1 MGFSE
6 VPLKCDF
13 NRLTEKHLAISIVL
27 VPSHCHETGTDA
39 SATRA
44 TSTQDKAP
52 TATDKQTVK
61 SYASAFGWKH
71 STTFSPVRKLKA
83 EEAVT
88 SPNATAAQGDQKTKV
103 QTVAVQ
109 AAKPKAACSTEAGRG
124 GPMRRERN
132 NAKPYMPARS
142 IPPAEP
148 DQDEKQRRTKSLL
161 RKYRVEIFRTERP
174 ESDTVALTDDARWRN
189 EEALQAYGM
198 QFGRVLDCC
207 TVNIR
212 PSVGGKHGTEKC
224 YACVR
229 VLPELA
235 RCLLFSSAFSARSNS
250 SSRTPFISFRLCVPQ
265 HADLRDE
272 FRRPR

>member
-13 NRLTEKHLAISIVL
+13 NGLTEKHLAIAIVL
-27 VPSHCHETGTDA
+27 VPSHCQETETGA

-52 TATDKQTVK
+52 AATDKQTVK
-61 SYASAFGWKH
+61 SYDS
-71 STTFSPVRKLKA
+71 
-83 EEAVT
+83 
-88 SPNATAAQGDQKTKV
+88 
-103 QTVAVQ
+103 VAVQ
-109 AAKPKAACSTEAGRG
+109 AAKPKKACSTEAGRD

-148 DQDEKQRRTKSLL
+148 DQDEKHRRTKSLL
-161 RKYRVEIFRTERP
+161 KKYRVEIFRTERP

-198 QFGRVLDCC
+198 QFGRVLDCF

-212 PSVGGKHGTEKC
+212 PTVGGKH
-224 YACVR
+224 
-229 VLPELA
+229 
-235 RCLLFSSAFSARSNS
+235 CLLHLK
-250 SSRTPFISFRLCVPQ
+250 IC
-265 HADLRDE
+265 
-272 FRRPR
+272 